1 MPRELASL
9 LRHQRTTI
17 LERWQHRV
25 AELADTLH
33 ISRIEMLDHMP
44 MFVDGLIAVL
54 DGAPATAEEAEAPAQ
69 EAGALHG
76 AQRLSVGFDVDEVV
90 REYGILADVFL
101 EIVTT
106 AGTTLANE
114 DVRSLFTAVNAGA
127 AEAVREY
134 VRRRDEEL
142 AREQARHRA
151 FVAHELRTPLSTA
164 LAASSL
170 LTLMHPTL
178 VEGRPM
184 QLLGRSLDQVRDLID
199 QVLVAGR
206 LDAGVEPDRTDL
218 DLVALVRELEDTL
231 RPEAESRQVT
241 IDVGTPATLCVQ
253 GDRRLLHS
261 AIANLLRNAVKYTRP
276 ASTIRVTLRTDKD
289 DAVCEVQD
297 GCGGIVAGNWAT
309 IFEPYARGDDAKSRQ
324 REGLGLGL
332 AIAKQAAEAHGGA
345 LSVRNLDGVGCVF
358 ELRVPLSAPLSA

>member
-1 MPRELASL
+1 MPRELAAL
-9 LRHQRTTI
+9 LRHERATI

-25 AELADTLH
+25 AELVDTLH
-33 ISRIEMLDHMP
+33 TSRIELLDHMP

-54 DGAPATAEEAEAPAQ
+54 DGQTATAEEAEAPAQ
-69 EAGALHG
+69 EAGAMHG

-106 AGTTLANE
+106 AGRTLATE
-114 DVRSLFTAVNAGA
+114 DVRALFAAVNAGA

-134 VRRRDEEL
+134 IRRRDEEL
-142 AREQARHRA
+142 VREQARHRA
-151 FVAHELRTPLSTA
+151 FVAHELRTPLATA

-170 LTLMHPTL
+170 LTLTNPTL
-178 VEGRPM
+178 GEGRPM
-184 QLLGRSLDQVRDLID
+184 QLLGRSLQQVRELID
-199 QVLVAGR
+199 QVLIAGR
-206 LDAGVEPDRTDL
+206 LDAGIELDHAEL
-218 DLVALVRELEDTL
+218 DLVALVREIEDTL

-241 IDVGTPATLCVQ
+241 IELVTPTTLVVQ
-253 GDRRLLHS
+253 ADRRLLHS

-276 ASTIRVTLRTDKD
+276 ASTVEITLHPDKD
-289 DAVCEVQD
+289 DAVLEVKD
-297 GCGGIVAGNWAT
+297 GCGGIVASNWAT

-332 AIAKQAAEAHGGA
+332 AIAKQSAEAHGGT
-345 LSVRNLDGVGCVF
+345 LSVRNLDGDGCVF
-358 ELRVPLSAPLSA
+358 ELRLPLAAPVSA